1 MSATPPD
8 ERLAG
13 DPPPG
18 FKPLVAGGP
27 YFRQIGPVYAR
38 VDDAGLFV
46 LGLRVALEHTNMQ
59 GITHG
64 GMLATVADAALG
76 IGIARDRGL
85 RAAQVTV
92 SLALDFL
99 SGARPGDWLEARV
112 QIIRRGQR
120 LAFAECN
127 LHVGE
132 KRILR
137 GSGVF
142 AFVDRELPKD
152 IPPLPDLGGGFPD
165 G

>member
-1 MSATPPD
+1 MNSNRIDDTPADDVPT
-8 ERLAG
+8 
-13 DPPPG
+13 G
-18 FKPLVAGGP
+18 FRPLVAGGP
-27 YFRQIGPVYAR
+27 YFRQIGPTYVR
-38 VDDAGLFV
+38 IDDAGLFV
-46 LGLRVALEHTNMQ
+46 LGLRVTPEHTNMQ
-59 GITHG
+59 GVTHG

-76 IGIARDRGL
+76 IAIARDRGI

-92 SLALDFL
+92 SLALDYL

-112 QIIRRGQR
+112 QVIRRGQR

-127 LHVGE
+127 LFVGD